1 MFGGLGM
8 ENRLKNLKKI
18 MDEKTFSQVRF
29 TEKHRETVQNKWIN
43 QEDKEQIVLN
53 ILQLLNQEKTGY
65 QLANLL
71 LARGVKQFDDNEG
84 SLYVL
89 LHRLESKGVVQSG
102 WLSKEK
108 TKYYQLTSKGKRLL
122 KQADHKEKRSSV
134 ILQQLIGGAEW
145 KIAES
150 RF

>member
-1 MFGGLGM
+1 M

-18 MDEKTFSQVRF
+18 MDEKTFSHVRF
-29 TEKHRETVQNKWIN
+29 TEKHRETVQNKWSN

-53 ILQLLNQEKTGY
+53 ILQLLNEEKTGY

-89 LHRLESKGVVQSG
+89 LHSLESKGVVQSE
-102 WLSKEK
+102 WLLKEK
-108 TKYYQLTSKGKRLL
+108 TKYYHLTHKGKRLL
-122 KQADHKEKRSSV
+122 KQAEHKEKQSSV

>member
-29 TEKHRETVQNKWIN
+29 TEKHREIIQNKWSN

-71 LARGVKQFDDNEG
+71 IARGVKQFDDNEG

-89 LHRLESKGVVQSG
+89 LHRLECKGVVQSE

>member
-1 MFGGLGM
+1 M

-29 TEKHRETVQNKWIN
+29 TEKHRETIQNKWSN
-43 QEDKEQIVLN
+43 QEDKEQIVLH
-53 ILQLLNQEKTGY
+53 ILQLLNEEKTGY

-89 LHRLESKGVVQSG
+89 LHSLESKGVVQSE
-102 WLSKEK
+102 WLLKEK
-108 TKYYQLTSKGKRLL
+108 TKSYQLTSKGKRLL
-122 KQADHKEKRSSV
+122 KQAEHKGKRSSI

>member
-1 MFGGLGM
+1 
-8 ENRLKNLKKI
+8 

-29 TEKHRETVQNKWIN
+29 TEKHRETIQNKWSN

-71 LARGVKQFDDNEG
+71 LARGVKQFDNNEG
-84 SLYVL
+84 SLYVW
-89 LHRLESKGVVQSG
+89 LHRLENKGVVQSG
-102 WLSKEK
+102 WLLKEK
-108 TKYYQLTSKGKRLL
+108 TKSYQLTSKGKRLL
-122 KQADHKEKRSSV
+122 KQAEHKEKRSSV
-134 ILQQLIGGAEW
+134 FLQQLIGGAEW
-145 KIAES
+145 KIEES